1 MKSGNLEI
9 SSVVYCRFGVG
20 IVTHPFMVI
29 VLPDHSLGIGRAK
42 LLKCKKRNDT
52 LCTLKVFI

>member
-1 MKSGNLEI
+1 M
-9 SSVVYCRFGVG
+9 G